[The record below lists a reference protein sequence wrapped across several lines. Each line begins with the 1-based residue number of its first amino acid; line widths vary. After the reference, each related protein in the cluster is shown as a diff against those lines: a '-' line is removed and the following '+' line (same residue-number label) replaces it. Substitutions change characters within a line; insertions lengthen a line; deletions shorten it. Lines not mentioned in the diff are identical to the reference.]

1 MKTTFKTLSTLLLL
15 IIAISAIS
23 CNKDKNGKDD
33 DTGKTGKF
41 TIDGVEYS
49 GNSEEQTFVN
59 DNYSIVC
66 QQDEPFK
73 LIQITFHNKAEAI
86 TGGTFDV
93 ADFSLNVPSG
103 SVEVGVDGLTFDPDG
118 AKTIVVAGNKISI
131 SNLPLIQT
139 GGGSKHPL
147 INSASINF

>member
-33 DTGKTGKF
+33 DTGKAGKF

-103 SVEVGVDGLTFDPDG
+103 SVEVGVDGLTFDPDA